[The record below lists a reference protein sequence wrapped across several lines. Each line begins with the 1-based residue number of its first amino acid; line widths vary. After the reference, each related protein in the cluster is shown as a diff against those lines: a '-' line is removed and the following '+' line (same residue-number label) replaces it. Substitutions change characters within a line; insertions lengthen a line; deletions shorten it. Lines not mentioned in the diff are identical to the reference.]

1 MSKVKNTTRET
12 HVINN
17 QVVRRLTKPEKS
29 AVKILL
35 NKLNEFLISK
45 GLAGNDS
52 DLKAGVTTGNNI
64 FFMIETK
71 GNTHGPYHAIGGGRY
86 RRMNA
91 AEVPAAKTAMWKICE
106 DV

>member
-1 MSKVKNTTRET
+1 MSKVKNESAGT
-12 HVINN
+12 HIVNN

-35 NKLNEFLISK
+35 NKLNEFLAIK
-45 GLAGNDS
+45 GLTGKDS
-52 DLKAGVTTGNNI
+52 DLKAGVTTGNTI

-71 GNTHGPYHAIGGGRY
+71 DRLHGPYFAIGNGRY
-86 RRMNA
+86 RRMKA
-91 AEVPAAKTAMWKICE
+91 AEVSAAKDAMWKICE